1 MLLLWATRRVEWPA
15 WVERAVIVVVHPRR
29 QAGLGVGVAGLPSE
43 RHALGRSAILI
54 DAVVGNGPLA
64 RSILV
69 HGRIFPCAAQAYA
82 PVMRSTVRAAQVSGR
97 ASADQPSMQQ
107 YRVVM
112 VGGTQLDVDDH
123 EMALIRA
130 TAAAALNGEA
140 TPIISVMVSAAD
152 GTSMK
157 GPMINVLQVVSIDE
171 VQPAGG

>member
-1 MLLLWATRRVEWPA
+1 
-15 WVERAVIVVVHPRR
+15 
-29 QAGLGVGVAGLPSE
+29 
-43 RHALGRSAILI
+43 
-54 DAVVGNGPLA
+54 
-64 RSILV
+64 
-69 HGRIFPCAAQAYA
+69 
-82 PVMRSTVRAAQVSGR
+82 
-97 ASADQPSMQQ
+97 MQQ